1 MIFLYLD
8 AGNYNALTVA
18 SLWAPVVSVS
28 SLVFNMRVDTLN
40 QEVVVSR
47 ESLQFCDD
55 FFIKNILP
63 ILVKFVLI
71 RMNVFTV

>member
-28 SLVFNMRVDTLN
+28 SLVFNMRVDSLN

-55 FFIKNILP
+55 FFY
-63 ILVKFVLI
+63 
-71 RMNVFTV
+71 